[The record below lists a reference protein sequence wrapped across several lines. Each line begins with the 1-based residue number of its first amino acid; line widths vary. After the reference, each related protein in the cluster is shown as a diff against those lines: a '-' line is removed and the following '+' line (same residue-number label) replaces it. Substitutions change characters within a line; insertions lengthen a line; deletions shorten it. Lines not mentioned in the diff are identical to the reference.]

1 MLKRISNSISKSWAP
16 LLLVVVLPLA
26 GCAATDQWAQ
36 DELPI
41 APYGGSKLHPIKV
54 VGGRATVEDCGQW
67 DADATDSDYNLMMP
81 NHGCAVQA
89 NIAAMAAN
97 PRDLVRTR
105 KMSRAAAEQRVKAI
119 NGLSGSA
126 TAASPTS
133 TITGTAAAAK
143 P

>member
-1 MLKRISNSISKSWAP
+1 MLKRISSSISQSWVP
-16 LLLVVVLPLA
+16 LLLAVALPLA

-41 APYGGSKLHPIKV
+41 APYGGSKLHAIKV
-54 VGGRATVEDCGQW
+54 VGNRASVEDCGQW
-67 DADATDSDYNLMMP
+67 DMDSTETDYNLMMP
-81 NHGCAVQA
+81 NHGCAVQS